1 MHIRTSFYA
10 AHILGIKHRS
20 AIFLCKECGT
30 THKTF
35 FKLRLIQVFDLL
47 LTQCQLFSPN
57 LFRKAKKSHP
67 SRRPPKVSEMI
78 SIFILLSFPFLRP
91 LRWERNPAEF
101 AESVPYSL
109 GFSLLETGI
118 NGRIRLL
125 YLKIYDLVGSCET
138 SFFIPWPPCDG
149 GESRNIS
156 ISYEG
161 KIVLLRSGV
170 VRDRATA

>member
-1 MHIRTSFYA
+1 MPRIFWASNTDRQFFFA
-10 AHILGIKHRS
+10 KNVGQRIKP
-20 AIFLCKECGT
+20 
-30 THKTF
+30 F
-35 FKLRLIQVFDLL
+35 FMLRLIQVFDLL
-47 LTQCQLFSPN
+47 TQCQLFPPN

-91 LRWERNPAEF
+91 SRWERNPAEF

-149 GESRNIS
+149 GKSRNIS
-156 ISYEG
+156 ISYGG
-161 KIVLLRSGV
+161 KIVLLRSRGSYEIGQLHKLIN
-170 VRDRATA
+170 